1 MTEALDRR
9 RFMSAAGCA
18 CVGFA
23 VNGVWG
29 STPAGGESR
38 PVDLAVAHD
47 PNPRAATERAL
58 AAVIGR
64 ATLVGR
70 RSAVLVN
77 ANTAFQS
84 RGSIVRPEVLLAV
97 LRRCFADGA
106 ARVEL
111 AKDVPEGYWDP
122 VADETGA
129 AELIRAVHRC
139 PTSMRDTALP
149 GAERLGTAR
158 CLTALGEAD
167 HLINVSIAK
176 DHVGVRFS
184 GALKN
189 VMGLT
194 AFRPTNL
201 FCHRGADPDRRD
213 TDVDHLARCI
223 AELNL
228 LRRPELHVLDA
239 TEFLVSNGPR
249 GPGSL
254 GRADLVLA
262 SRDPVAADVRAM
274 TAVGRTLGDVP
285 VIAHATALSIGTADL
300 SSLMVLDE
308 ALESRSA
315 ESGNGVGI
323 G

>member
-1 MTEALDRR
+1 VTEALDRR

-23 VNGVWG
+23 VDGVWS

-38 PVDLAVAHD
+38 PADLAVTHD
-47 PNPRAATERAL
+47 PDPRAATERAL
-58 AAVIGR
+58 AAVIGG
-64 ATLVGR
+64 AALVERG
-70 RSAVLVN
+70 SVVLVN

-84 RGSIVRPEVLLAV
+84 RGSIVRPQVLLAV

-111 AKDVPEGYWDP
+111 AKAVPEGYWDP
-122 VADETGA
+122 VADEAGA
-129 AELIRAVHRC
+129 AELIRTVRRC
-139 PTSMRDTALP
+139 PTRMRDTELP
-149 GAERLGTAR
+149 GAERLGVAR
-158 CLTALGEAD
+158 CLVALGEAD

-201 FCHRGADPDRRD
+201 FCHRGADPDRQD
-213 TDVDHLARCI
+213 TDIDHLAACI

-228 LRRPELHVLDA
+228 LRRPDLHVLDA
-239 TEFLVSNGPR
+239 TEFLISNGPR
-249 GPGSL
+249 GPGPL
-254 GRADLVLA
+254 RRADLVLA

-274 TAVGRTLGDVP
+274 AAVGRTLGDVP
-285 VIAHATALSIGTADL
+285 VIAHATALGIGTVDM
-300 SSLMVLDE
+300 SSLVVLDE
-308 ALESRSA
+308 APENRSA
-315 ESGNGVGI
+315 ESANGTEI